1 MKLRLLISQQALY
14 VPQGAA
20 QFHCHSRK
28 KRKSIKQ
35 YPKYMNNRGNKIP
48 RQMAKFDIP
57 ILFLLFCLFVRGARS
72 QTVYDITKYGAKD
85 NADGTKVI

>member
-1 MKLRLLISQQALY
+1 
-14 VPQGAA
+14 
-20 QFHCHSRK
+20 
-28 KRKSIKQ
+28 
-35 YPKYMNNRGNKIP
+35 MNNWVNKIP